1 MKQLCNLKYKVKNY
15 WEQKACGT
23 EFIAQE
29 KGTIDYFDAIE
40 NFRYDIESEIFS
52 FAQFTRFHKKRV
64 LEVGVG
70 AGTDF
75 VQWARAG
82 ALCYG
87 IDLTNEAIVHAQN
100 RLVFEG
106 LQAQDLQVADAECL
120 PHPDN
125 FFDLAYSWG
134 VIHHSPD
141 TKKCL
146 AELVRVT
153 KPGGIIKIMIYNRR
167 SLFALYRYLQCA
179 LFKGKPF
186 QTFKTV
192 LFNHQESPGTKAYT
206 FREVHELLK
215 KQPVALVKMS
225 APATNHDLLY
235 YRGAFWQKCA
245 RILASL
251 WGWKTCGW
259 YLMIEIKKV

>member
-1 MKQLCNLKYKVKNY
+1 MKTNQELKNNVKKY
-15 WEQKACGT
+15 WEENACGT
-23 EFIAQE
+23 EFINKE
-29 KGTIDYFDAIE
+29 KGSCEYFQAIE
-40 NFRYDIESEIFS
+40 DFRYDIESEIFS
-52 FAQFTRFHKKRV
+52 FAQFTRFHKKKI

-75 VQWARAG
+75 LQWARAG
-82 ALCYG
+82 AFCYG
-87 IDLTNEAIVHAQN
+87 VDLTHEAIVHAQN
-100 RLVFEG
+100 RLALEG
-106 LQAQDLQVADAECL
+106 LQAKDIQVADAEHL
-120 PHPDN
+120 PHTDN

-141 TKKCL
+141 TEKCL
-146 AELVRVT
+146 SELIRVT

-206 FREVHELLK
+206 FKEARSMLK
-215 KQPVALVKMS
+215 GRPVIIAHMS
-225 APATNHDLLY
+225 APATSHDLLY
-235 YRGAFWQKCA
+235 YKGNFWQKCA
-245 RILASL
+245 RMLASL
-251 WGWKTCGW
+251 WGWQTCGW
-259 YLMIEIKKV
+259 YLMIEMKKI